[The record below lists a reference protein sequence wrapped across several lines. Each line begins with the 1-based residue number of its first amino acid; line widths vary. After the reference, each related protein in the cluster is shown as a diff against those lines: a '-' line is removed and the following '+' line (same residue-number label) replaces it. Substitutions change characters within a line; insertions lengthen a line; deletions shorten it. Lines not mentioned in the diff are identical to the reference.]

1 RESGDGHAGVFR
13 GRRARAGGGAGPG
26 PPDPRRSADR
36 GRPRLAAHAGR
47 AAAAEGCRGAGAMS
61 RPRLAAGRHP
71 LPARRRQLLVAGAA
85 APLLLT
91 LRPLYATPAAMAAAI
106 AGFTGGV
113 KPQEGKVTLEIAQ
126 LIDNGNTVPVR
137 IRVDS
142 PMTEA
147 EHVTDIGLFNERNPL
162 PDVVRFR
169 LTPRLGKAE
178 VATRIRLATS
188 Q

>member
-1 RESGDGHAGVFR
+1 
-13 GRRARAGGGAGPG
+13 
-26 PPDPRRSADR
+26 
-36 GRPRLAAHAGR
+36 
-47 AAAAEGCRGAGAMS
+47 MS

-188 Q
+188 QTLVAVARLGDGSWWQQSADVVVTLAACIEGEVN

>member
-1 RESGDGHAGVFR
+1 
-13 GRRARAGGGAGPG
+13 
-26 PPDPRRSADR
+26 
-36 GRPRLAAHAGR
+36 
-47 AAAAEGCRGAGAMS
+47 MS
-61 RPRLAAGRHP
+61 RPRLAAGRHR

-188 Q
+188 QTLVAVARLGDGSWWQQSADVVVTLAACIEDLS